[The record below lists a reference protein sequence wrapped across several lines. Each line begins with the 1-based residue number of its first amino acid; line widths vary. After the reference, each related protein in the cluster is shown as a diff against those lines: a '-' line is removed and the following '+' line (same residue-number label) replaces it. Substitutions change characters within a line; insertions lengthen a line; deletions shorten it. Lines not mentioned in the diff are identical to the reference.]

1 MAPMVFEAV
10 EAGDPLQRT
19 DSISNT
25 NAAQGR
31 SMGLFPSYPKIVVQ
45 SLWVSMFS
53 SKMGSVM
60 VLHTDLLRWMSDK
73 IQEKHSMIQVACSG
87 SRKPK
92 MYISFSRKQL
102 NLMVCLGVSTRSR
115 TSLKQALTLKAMLTS
130 LGIDELTDQGW
141 VALHISAQQLTSFH
155 SFWLYLHVCSCLL

>member
-1 MAPMVFEAV
+1 
-10 EAGDPLQRT
+10 
-19 DSISNT
+19 
-25 NAAQGR
+25 
-31 SMGLFPSYPKIVVQ
+31 
-45 SLWVSMFS
+45 MFS

-130 LGIDELTDQGW
+130 LGIDELTDQG
-141 VALHISAQQLTSFH
+141 
-155 SFWLYLHVCSCLL
+155 